1 MKGNG
6 VSVSKA
12 ADDLEALVALRD
24 RLAAEIDMTDSPQI
38 LAVLSRQFLAVLA
51 ELAELKPPAASR
63 VDEIAEKYARKLKAI
78 RNPDAP
84 NKAPA
89 KRKA

>member
-1 MKGNG
+1 M
-6 VSVSKA
+6 SVSKA
-12 ADDLEALVALRD
+12 SDDVEALVALRD
-24 RLAAEIDMTDSPQI
+24 RLALEIDTTDSPQI
-38 LAVLSRQFLAVLA
+38 LAILSRQFLAVIA

-78 RNPDAP
+78 RSPDTP

-89 KRKA
+89 KRKTQLG